1 VLVLSLLMSLVSH
14 SGLILSIYFCAI
26 ALHGAAGVPSVLVH
40 FQIVPPAEL
49 VGVLVPLPG
58 GTGAL
63 EGAMAHF
70 YALAGSS
77 TDAGFLTAVAYRLVT
92 IAVAVVGAV
101 WYFAVRREID
111 AVMEET
117 QSPAP
122 VDEALPTATNSCA

>member
-1 VLVLSLLMSLVSH
+1 LVFSLLMSLVSH

-26 ALHGAAGVPSVLVH
+26 ALHGAADVPSLLIH

-63 EGAMAHF
+63 EEAMAHF
-70 YALAGSS
+70 YALAGGSY
-77 TDAGFLTAVAYRLVT
+77 DQGFLTAVAYRLVT

-101 WYFAVRREID
+101 WYFVARREIE
-111 AVMEET
+111 AVLEEAP
-117 QSPAP
+117 SAAP